1 MFIKIHY
8 FCTSP
13 SVTVKLGG
21 GGNLLKYVVCLIG
34 GE

>member
-21 GGNLLKYVVCLIG
+21 GNLLKYVVCLIG